1 MQEQH
6 DLLSNDLLI
15 NDNSQANLISSAK
28 WGKFLSIVGF
38 AFCGLMVIGG
48 IIALLLQDT
57 SAQAIMPSMNTYY
70 GYGAAFIRYIGIFYI
85 VFAIILFFPC
95 LYLLKFSNK
104 IQEAV
109 RSSSQES
116 LDTAF
121 INLKAMFKFYGIF
134 TIVILSV
141 YALAIIFFILATLAR

>member
-15 NDNSQANLISSAK
+15 NDTSQANLISSAK

-38 AFCGLMVIGG
+38 VFCGLMVIGG
-48 IIALLLQDT
+48 I
-57 SAQAIMPSMNTYY
+57 SAQAIMSSMNTYY
-70 GYGAAFIRYIGIFYI
+70 GYGAAFTRYIGIFYI

-121 INLKAMFKFYGIF
+121 INLKSMFKFYGIF
-134 TIVILSV
+134 TIMILFFF
-141 YALAIIFFILATLAR
+141 ALAFLGGMGTMMMR